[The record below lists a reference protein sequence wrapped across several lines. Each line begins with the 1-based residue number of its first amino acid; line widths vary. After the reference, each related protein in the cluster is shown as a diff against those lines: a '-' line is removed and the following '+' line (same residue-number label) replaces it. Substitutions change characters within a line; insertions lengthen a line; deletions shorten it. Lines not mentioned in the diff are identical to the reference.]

1 MAKKKEAVLT
11 EEVKTEE
18 VKPKV
23 EEETVRETEKERFI
37 NRKLRVINGMSD
49 RAKARRLAER
59 VLMNNK

>member
-1 MAKKKEAVLT
+1 MAKAKKT
-11 EEVKTEE
+11 EKVEE
-18 VKPKV
+18 VKPIV
-23 EEETVRETEKERFI
+23 EEEIAEVRDFEKEAKERFI